1 MKIKDNKGF
10 TLIELL
16 LVILII
22 IGLAAI
28 VVPNY
33 MKVSDDSASA
43 VDAANRE
50 ALKAATRL
58 MVLDVGLSGLTATT
72 NTSADLNTSTTATN
86 FAVSDVAILGSPNH
100 GPYVDPVSFP
110 VVKST
115 GGSVYVVR
123 VNTTTGSILI
133 TAP

>member
-33 MKVSDDSASA
+33 MKVSDDSNTA

-50 ALKAATRL
+50 SLKAALRL
-58 MVLDVGLSGLTATT
+58 MVLDGGLAAVSGAATL
-72 NTSADLNTSTTATN
+72 NTSAFTSGAPSLASYDLTIY
-86 FAVSDVAILGSPNH
+86 VH
-100 GPYVDPVSFP
+100 GPYVESLPVSSP
-110 VVKST
+110 LGT
-115 GGSVYVVR
+115 VYSIAVSG
-123 VNTTTGSILI
+123 TTGVIAI

>member
-86 FAVSDVAILGSPNH
+86 FAESAVAILGSPNH